1 MNRNLSE
8 SYCYSVAGGKR
19 LEFMTDFIAKK
30 IQKRKMK
37 LIPTL

>member
-30 IQKRKMK
+30 QKRKMK